1 MVISMKT
8 NLNLEKVKKIID
20 EEDNIVFF
28 GGAGVSTES
37 KIPDFRSTTGLY
49 RKNEYQYSTEKMLS
63 RTFFDYHKKEFYD
76 FYLKEMIYPNA
87 LPNDAHYALAT
98 LEQRG
103 KLKAIIT
110 QNIDGLH
117 QAAKSVNVIELH
129 GSVKRNYCMKCS
141 AFFNELDIIK
151 YQGICPKCGGYIK
164 PDVVLYEEQLNEDA
178 IDKTLY
184 YISTCNV
191 LIVGGTS
198 LSVYPAASFLQY
210 FHGKYLIL
218 INKDKTPYDYMA
230 SIVINDSIGKVL
242 KKIIE

>member
-1 MVISMKT
+1 MEN
-8 NLNLEKVKKIID
+8 NLNIEKLKKILD
-20 EEDNIVFF
+20 EENNIVFF

-37 KIPDFRSTTGLY
+37 KIPDFRSNTGLY
-49 RKNEYQYSTEKMLS
+49 KKKEYPYKAEVMLS
-63 RTFFDYHKKEFYD
+63 RTFFDFHKKDFYN
-76 FYLKEMIYPNA
+76 FYLKEMIYPSA
-87 LPNDAHYALAT
+87 IPNDAHYALTT

-117 QAAKSVNVIELH
+117 QAAGSINVIELH
-129 GSVKRNYCMKCS
+129 GSVKRNYCMKCN
-141 AFFNELDIIK
+141 AFFNELDIIT

-164 PDVVLYEEQLNEDA
+164 PDVVLYEEQLNEEA

-184 YISTCNV
+184 YISTCDV

-210 FHGKYLIL
+210 FRGKYLIL
-218 INKDKTPYDYMA
+218 INKDKTPYDNMA

-242 KKIIE
+242 RKVIE

>member
-1 MVISMKT
+1 MED
-8 NLNLEKVKKIID
+8 NLNIEKLKKILD
-20 EEDNIVFF
+20 EENNIVFF

-37 KIPDFRSTTGLY
+37 KIPDFRSNTGLY
-49 RKNEYQYSTEKMLS
+49 KKKEYPYKAEVMLS
-63 RTFFDYHKKEFYD
+63 RSFFDVHKKDFYD

-87 LPNDAHYALAT
+87 LPNDAHYALTT

-117 QAAKSVNVIELH
+117 QAAGSMNVIELH
-129 GSVKRNYCMKCS
+129 GSVKRNYCMKCN

-164 PDVVLYEEQLNEDA
+164 PDVVLYEEQLNEEA

-184 YISTCNV
+184 YISTCDV

-198 LSVYPAASFLQY
+198 LSVYPAAGFLQY
-210 FHGKYLIL
+210 FRGKYLIL

-230 SIVINDSIGKVL
+230 TIVINDSIGKVL
-242 KKIIE
+242 KKAIE

>member
-1 MVISMKT
+1 MQD
-8 NLNLEKVKKIID
+8 NLNIKKLKKILD
-20 EEDNIVFF
+20 EENNIVFF

-37 KIPDFRSTTGLY
+37 KIPDFRSNTGLY
-49 RKNEYQYSTEKMLS
+49 KKKEYPYHAEIMLS
-63 RTFFDYHKKEFYD
+63 RTFFDFHKKDFYD

-87 LPNDAHYALAT
+87 LPNDAHYALT
-98 LEQRG
+98 SLEQRG

-117 QAAKSVNVIELH
+117 QAAGSVNVIELH
-129 GSVKRNYCMKCS
+129 GSVKRNNCMKCNT
-141 AFFNELDIIK
+141 FFNELDIIK

-164 PDVVLYEEQLNEDA
+164 PDVVLYEEQLNEEA

-210 FHGKYLIL
+210 FRGKYLIL

-230 SIVINDSIGKVL
+230 SIVINDSIGKTL
-242 KKIIE
+242 KKVIE